1 MVKALQVI
9 KEEQDLQQQ
18 QEHGV
23 LKVQAQV
30 HKVLKVAKDIEV
42 HRVVQVL
49 KVLKDIQLL

>member
-1 MVKALQVI
+1 MVKVLQVI
-9 KEEQDLQQQ
+9 KEEQDLQQR